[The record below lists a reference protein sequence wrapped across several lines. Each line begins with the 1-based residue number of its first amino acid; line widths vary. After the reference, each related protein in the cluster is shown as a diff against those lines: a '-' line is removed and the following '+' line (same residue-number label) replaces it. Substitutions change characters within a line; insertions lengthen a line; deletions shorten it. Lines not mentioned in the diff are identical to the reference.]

1 MSEGERPIKREVTLH
16 ASRDEVWRAL
26 TEAELAE
33 QWIADEV
40 ELDLRR
46 GGEVV
51 FRYDGGEERHG
62 RVREVVEEERL
73 RIRWRRD
80 SRPESEVEF
89 VLADAA
95 AGTRLIVVESVPA
108 RVPFAS
114 AGGWRDRLFALEV
127 LALTGGAAATVR
139 A

>member
-1 MSEGERPIKREVTLH
+1 MLH

-33 QWIADEV
+33 QWLADEV
-40 ELDLRR
+40 ELDLRQ

-51 FRYDGGEERHG
+51 FRYDNGEERHG

-80 SRPESEVEF
+80 SRAESEVEF

-114 AGGWRDRLFALEV
+114 AGGWGDRLLALEV
-127 LALTGGAAATVR
+127 LALARGAAATVR